1 MSRPVG
7 NRFLL
12 QAAYAPSTRK
22 KYLSAVQLF
31 IDFCLDL
38 GEDPISPSDFD
49 DLLNDF
55 IHHLYLTEAG
65 KSRAVDTVYGIL
77 MLRPELKGH
86 LPVSML
92 ACRGW
97 NKLCPVLSYP
107 PLTWDLTVLIALKI
121 SLRSWS
127 AAIGTLLA
135 FECFL
140 RIGELCGL
148 KREDVA
154 DAKDARLGV
163 EFRGM
168 ALRLR
173 KTKTGTNQWVTVE
186 NEQVMHLLRSLVAN
200 TKPHHSLFPVST
212 STYRRLFK
220 SACSDLKLSST
231 YVPHSLRHG
240 GATRQH
246 LLGRSM
252 EDILLRGRWAS
263 TKSARRYI
271 QSGRA
276 VLLSMDV
283 PPPLA
288 ILGPILSRN
297 IITTFSLT
305 QQHFVKGGRDI
316 AL

>member
-1 MSRPVG
+1 MSRPG
-7 NRFLL
+7 ANRFLL
-12 QAAYAPSTRK
+12 QAAYAPATRK

-31 IDFCLDL
+31 LDFCSEI
-38 GEDPISPSDFD
+38 GEDPQSFSDFD
-49 DLLNDF
+49 HILNDF
-55 IHHLYLTEAG
+55 IHHLYLSEAG
-65 KSRAVDTVYGIL
+65 KSKAVDTIYGIL
-77 MLRPELKGH
+77 MLLPELKGH

-121 SLRSWS
+121 SIHSWPL
-127 AAIGTLLA
+127 AIGTLVA
-135 FECFL
+135 FDCFL
-140 RIGELCGL
+140 RVGELCSL

-163 EFRGM
+163 EFKGM

-173 KTKTGTNQWVTVE
+173 RTKTGPNQWVTVE
-186 NEQVMHLLRSLVAN
+186 NEEVIQLLRPLVAK
-200 TKPHHSLFPVST
+200 TKPGHSLFPVST

-263 TKSARRYI
+263 TRSARRYI

-276 VLLSMDV
+276 VLLSMEI
-283 PPPLA
+283 PPGLARLAPL
-288 ILGPILSRN
+288 LSRN

-305 QQHFVKGGRDI
+305 QQHFVSGGRDN

>member
-1 MSRPVG
+1 MSHPAG

-12 QAAYAPSTRK
+12 HAAYAPATRK
-22 KYLSAVQLF
+22 KYLSSVQSFL
-31 IDFCLDL
+31 DFCLDL
-38 GEDPISPSDFD
+38 GEDPLLPSDFD
-49 DLLNDF
+49 DLINDF
-55 IHHLYLTEAG
+55 IHHLYMTEAG
-65 KSRAVDTVYGIL
+65 KSRAHDTVYGIL
-77 MLRPELKGH
+77 MLLPELKGH

-92 ACRGW
+92 ALRGW
-97 NKLCPVLSYP
+97 NKLRPVLSYP

-121 SLRSWS
+121 SLRSYS
-127 AAIGTLLA
+127 LAIATLLA
-135 FECFL
+135 FDCFL
-140 RIGELCGL
+140 RVGELCAL

-154 DAKDARLGV
+154 DSRDSRLGV
-163 EFRGM
+163 DFKGM

-173 KTKTGTNQWVTVE
+173 KTKTGPNQWVTVE
-186 NEQVMHLLRSLVAN
+186 NEQVMQLLRGVIAK
-200 TKPHHSLFPVST
+200 TKPGHSLFPVST

-220 SACSDLKLSST
+220 SACSDLKLSSS

-246 LLGRSM
+246 LLGKSM

-276 VLLSMDV
+276 ILLSMDI
-283 PPPLA
+283 PPNLTRLA
-288 ILGPILSRN
+288 PILSRDLL
-297 IITTFSLT
+297 ITFSLT
-305 QQHFVKGGRDI
+305 QQHFVKGGSDI